1 MSIDQTTCKISAL
14 DMVSNTFQSEALRGM
29 KRKVADT
36 TLELEQA
43 TWEHEVEVARLQD
56 DAKNATYIAKYAQDS
71 IDDARVEIRTVM
83 LGLGDVLPSSVRV
96 LQRAIDS
103 LSDVELLLRLL
114 QPRREALAPAA
125 LLPVESSASTA
136 VVPRTADS
144 DDRIPP
150 AP

>member
-14 DMVSNTFQSEALRGM
+14 DLVSNTFQSEALRGM

-43 TWEHEVEVARLQD
+43 TWEHEVEVDRLQD

-114 QPRREALAPAA
+114 QPRRD
-125 LLPVESSASTA
+125 VESSASTA

>member
-1 MSIDQTTCKISAL
+1 MSIDRTTCKISAL
-14 DMVSNTFQSEALRGM
+14 DLVSNTFQSEALRGM
-29 KRKVADT
+29 KRKIADT

-114 QPRREALAPAA
+114 QPRRD
-125 LLPVESSASTA
+125 VESSASTA